1 MPGLGAPGKAIQARK
16 NVMIRVKYSHGRIVV
31 IHRTDLS
38 PELNLKTF
46 KQASRWLF
54 GKILKPGKPDHAKP
68 FHRFFTVLE
77 RSP

>member
-1 MPGLGAPGKAIQARK
+1 MPGRGAAGKAIQTRK
-16 NVMIRVKYSHGRIVV
+16 NAMIRVKYSHGSIVV

-38 PELNLKTF
+38 PEYNLKTF

-54 GKILKPGKPDHAKP
+54 GKILKPGKPVHAKP
-68 FHRFFTVLE
+68 FHRFFTMLE